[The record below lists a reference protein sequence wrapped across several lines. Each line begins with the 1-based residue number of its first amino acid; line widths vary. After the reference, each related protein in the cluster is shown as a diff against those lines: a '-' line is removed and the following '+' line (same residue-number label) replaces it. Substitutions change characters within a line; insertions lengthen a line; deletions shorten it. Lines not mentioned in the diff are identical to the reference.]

1 MKNNIATYVLK
12 DMFQKDNNTDIST
25 DKIDKI
31 MKKLEHE
38 KEIEIRNR
46 ISRITNTEYT
56 QKTPIYIYKYY
67 KSIIKFMAKNF
78 YNKMDNINFIKF

>member
-67 KSIIKFMAKNF
+67 KSIINLWRK
-78 YNKMDNINFIKF
+78 IFIIR